1 MHPIYSRLDNRK
13 DAERAERYEKD
24 IYSVDDQYNSDHF
37 TARELRFVY
46 EAMKGDS
53 GKEPFITTIAPSLQV
68 AAVRAIRYFTNTD
81 AMIHGIDHNTGR
93 VIIQSLGQK

>member
-1 MHPIYSRLDNRK
+1 MHPIYSRLENRK
-13 DAERAERYEKD
+13 DGERAERYERD
-24 IYSVDDQYNSDHF
+24 IRNGDDEYNPEHL
-37 TARELRFVY
+37 TAREIRFLY

-53 GKEPFITTIAPSLQV
+53 GKEPFITTIAPCLQV

-81 AMIHGIDHNTGR
+81 AIIHGVDHHTGR